1 MTTEKETNGVT
12 LSDSCISNALTSVDH
27 SMRLEKD
34 VERPQ
39 VLQGHACQGV
49 GNPSLTLSDITHR
62 RIAQIYI
69 LITWR
74 TQTVIRIEMLTKNKA
89 RLYRLVSTCI
99 VCMNFNHK
107 TAKDQSRMLKGEVT
121 TLHTQYE
128 LILLR
133 LIQNQCNKAGFALI
147 IYSSAG
153 LWRLQHYWLAWWAAI
168 TEGEML

>member
-1 MTTEKETNGVT
+1 
-12 LSDSCISNALTSVDH
+12 
-27 SMRLEKD
+27 
-34 VERPQ
+34 
-39 VLQGHACQGV
+39 
-49 GNPSLTLSDITHR
+49 
-62 RIAQIYI
+62 
-69 LITWR
+69 
-74 TQTVIRIEMLTKNKA
+74 MLTKNKA

-153 LWRLQHYWLAWWAAI
+153 LWRLQHY
-168 TEGEML
+168 